1 MNYVRIIRSGLCST
15 VQDTGRARFR
25 HLGVALGGAMDLMMH
40 KLANQLVGNTA
51 ALATIEMTLTGDE
64 VEFGADTLIAITG
77 ADMTPV
83 ICCRDAGSQP
93 VPQHCPVAIPAGS
106 RLCFQAARRGCRS
119 YMAIA
124 GGVDV
129 PVVMESRSTAL
140 SAAFGGHRG
149 RKLAAGDEL
158 PIGVPSDSGDR
169 ILAQLSSS
177 GVSTQPRWFVRPFAL
192 PNPNVA
198 VLRIVAG
205 THTSCLDPSELS
217 RFFDSAFRVSSQSDR
232 MGYRLTDHQISLEQR
247 EELLSEG
254 TVPGTIQ
261 LPPDGN
267 PILLMSDCAPTG
279 GYPRIGHVISADLG
293 GAAQLRPGQ
302 SVGFV
307 MITLEQAQVAFRQQR
322 QDLVKALAMAELL
335 IQQQKVQ
342 HAPD

>member
-1 MNYVRIIRSGLCST
+1 MNYMRIIRSGLCST

-25 HLGVALGGAMDLMMH
+25 HLGVATGGAMDLMMH
-40 KLANQLVGNTA
+40 ELANRLVGNPA
-51 ALATIEMTLTGDE
+51 GLATIEMTLTGDE
-64 VEFGADTLIAITG
+64 LEFSANTLIAITG

-83 ICCRDAGSQP
+83 ICGRDAGSQL

-119 YMAIA
+119 YIAIA

-158 PIGVPSDSGDR
+158 PIGALSKSSDR
-169 ILAQLSSS
+169 IPAQLLSP
-177 GVSTQPRWFVRPFAL
+177 GVSAQPRWFVRPFPL
-192 PNPNVA
+192 PNPDVA

-205 THTSCLDPSELS
+205 THTSCLHPAELS
-217 RFFDSAFRVSSQSDR
+217 RLSDSAFRVSSQSDR

-254 TVPGTIQ
+254 AVPGTIQ

-293 GAAQLRPGQ
+293 SAAQLRPGQ
-302 SVGFV
+302 SVRFV
-307 MITLEQAQVAFRQQR
+307 MITLEQAQEAFRQR
-322 QDLVKALAMAELL
+322 HQDFAKALAMAEFL